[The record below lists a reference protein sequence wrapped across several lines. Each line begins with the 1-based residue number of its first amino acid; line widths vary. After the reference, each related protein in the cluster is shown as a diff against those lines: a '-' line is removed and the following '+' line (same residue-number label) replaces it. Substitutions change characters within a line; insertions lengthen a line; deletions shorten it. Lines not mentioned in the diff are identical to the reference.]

1 MPARL
6 HEFVASRGQLLTRL
20 PAWAQAVV
28 VAALLAACWLLVYS
42 AGGTRTA
49 LPHVFYLPIVL
60 AALPFGV
67 GGGLAAGVAA
77 ALLCGPL
84 MPLDVAT
91 AESQQL
97 VNWLIRGGFFTAVG
111 GLAGTSTVS
120 LRRSFQAG
128 LSRQLQRELD
138 LVTADASAEDDDGWE
153 LRVRRVLDGGRFRV
167 VFQPIYTLDDGQL
180 FAVEALAR
188 FDAEPRH
195 KPDVWFARA
204 AQVGLGVEL
213 ELAAIDTA
221 LEASIGLPAQVAL
234 SFNASPGTLA
244 DERLLRLLDGHAGR
258 LLIAEVTEHAVVDDY
273 RHLDSCL
280 AALRS
285 RGVRIAVDD
294 AGAGFASLRHIVRLQ
309 PDYIKLDPSLTQ
321 NLGDDPVRRP
331 LADCLVQFAHRT
343 GSAILVEGIESA
355 ADLATWQDLGAHAA
369 QGYLLGQPAPLP
381 AAPRADAAQPPGPD
395 QQRLRSVAAATSEP
409 RTDRLR

>member
-6 HEFVASRGQLLTRL
+6 HEVLASRGQLLTRL
-20 PAWAQAVV
+20 PAWAQTLV
-28 VAALLAACWLLVYS
+28 VALLLAACWLLVYG

-49 LPHVFYLPIVL
+49 FPHVFYLPIVL

-67 GGGLAAGVAA
+67 AGGLAAGVAA

-91 AESQQL
+91 GESQQL
-97 VNWLIRGGFFTAVG
+97 VNWLIRGGFFTTVG

-138 LVTADASAEDDDGWE
+138 LVTADGPIEDESGWQ

-167 VFQPIYTLDDGQL
+167 VFQPIFTLDDGRL

-188 FDAEPRH
+188 FDAEPRQR
-195 KPDVWFARA
+195 PDLWFARA

-213 ELAAIDTA
+213 ELAAIEAA
-221 LEASIGLPAQVAL
+221 LEASTELPTQVAL
-234 SFNASPGTLA
+234 SFNASPRTLA
-244 DERLLRLLDGHAGR
+244 DGRLLRMLDRHAGR
-258 LLIAEVTEHAVVDDY
+258 RLIAEVTEHAVVDDY
-273 RHLDSCL
+273 RHLETCL

-285 RGVRIAVDD
+285 RGVRVAVDD

-331 LADCLVQFAHRT
+331 LADCLVQFALRT
-343 GSAILVEGIESA
+343 DSAILVEGIETA

-369 QGYLLGQPAPLP
+369 QGYLLGHPGPLP
-381 AAPRADAAQPPGPD
+381 AAPRAEALQQAGFD
-395 QQRLRSVAAATSEP
+395 QQRLRSAAAGADVRTSG
-409 RTDRLR
+409 

>member
-6 HEFVASRGQLLTRL
+6 HEVLASRGQLLTRL
-20 PAWAQAVV
+20 PAWVQTLV
-28 VAALLAACWLLVYS
+28 VALLLAACWLLVYG

-49 LPHVFYLPIVL
+49 FPHVFYLPIVL

-67 GGGLAAGVAA
+67 AGGLTAGVAA
-77 ALLCGPL
+77 AVLCGPL

-91 AESQQL
+91 GESQQL
-97 VNWLIRGGFFTAVG
+97 VNWLIRGGFFTTVG

-138 LVTADASAEDDDGWE
+138 LATTDGPIEDEGGWQ
-153 LRVRRVLDGGRFRV
+153 LRVRRVLDDGGLRV
-167 VFQPIYTLDDGQL
+167 VFQPIFTLDDGRL

-188 FDAEPRH
+188 FDAEPRQR
-195 KPDVWFARA
+195 PDMWFARA

-213 ELAAIDTA
+213 ELAAIEAA
-221 LEASIGLPAQVAL
+221 LEASTELPTQVAL

-244 DERLLRLLDGHAGR
+244 DQRLLRLLDRHAGR
-258 LLIAEVTEHAVVDDY
+258 QLIAEVTEHAVVDDY
-273 RHLDSCL
+273 RHLETCL
-280 AALRS
+280 VALRS
-285 RGVRIAVDD
+285 RGVRVAVDD

-321 NLGDDPVRRP
+321 DLGDDPVRRP
-331 LADCLVQFAHRT
+331 LADCLVQFALRT
-343 GSAILVEGIESA
+343 DSAILVEGIETA
-355 ADLATWQDLGAHAA
+355 ADLAAWQDLGAHAA
-369 QGYLLGQPAPLP
+369 QGYLLGQPGPLP
-381 AAPRADAAQPPGPD
+381 AAPLAEALQQAGSY
-395 QQRLRSVAAATSEP
+395 QQRLRSVAAGADARTS
-409 RTDRLR
+409 R

>member
-6 HEFVASRGQLLTRL
+6 HEVLASRGQLLTRL
-20 PAWAQAVV
+20 PAWAQTLV
-28 VAALLAACWLLVYS
+28 VALLLAVCWLLVYG

-49 LPHVFYLPIVL
+49 FPHVFYLPIVL

-67 GGGLAAGVAA
+67 AGGLAAGVAA
-77 ALLCGPL
+77 AALCGPL

-91 AESQQL
+91 GESQQL
-97 VNWLIRGGFFTAVG
+97 VNWLIRGGFFTTVG

-138 LVTADASAEDDDGWE
+138 LVTAEGPIEDEGGWQ

-167 VFQPIYTLDDGQL
+167 VFQPIFTLDDGRL

-188 FDAEPRH
+188 FDAEPRQR
-195 KPDVWFARA
+195 PDLWFARA

-213 ELAAIDTA
+213 ELAAIEAA
-221 LEASIGLPAQVAL
+221 LEASTELPTQVAL

-244 DERLLRLLDGHAGR
+244 DGRLLRLLDRHAGR
-258 LLIAEVTEHAVVDDY
+258 QLIAEVTEHAVVDDY
-273 RHLDSCL
+273 RHLETCL

-285 RGVRIAVDD
+285 RGVRVAVDD

-331 LADCLVQFAHRT
+331 LADCLVQFALRT
-343 GSAILVEGIESA
+343 GSAILVEGIETA

-369 QGYLLGQPAPLP
+369 QGYLLGQPGPLP
-381 AAPRADAAQPPGPD
+381 AAPRAEALLQAGSD
-395 QQRLRSVAAATSEP
+395 QLRLRSIAAGVDVRSSG
-409 RTDRLR
+409 

>member
-1 MPARL
+1 MPARPQ
-6 HEFVASRGQLLTRL
+6 HVPDRRGQLLTQL
-20 PAWAQAVV
+20 PAWAQVLV
-28 VAALLAACWLLVYS
+28 VASLLAACWLVVYG

-67 GGGLAAGVAA
+67 AGGLAAGVAA
-77 ALLCGPL
+77 AVLCGPL

-91 AESQQL
+91 GESQQL

-128 LSRQLQRELD
+128 LSRRLQRELD
-138 LVTADASAEDDDGWE
+138 LVTADGPIEDEGGWE
-153 LRVRRVLDGGRFRV
+153 LRVRRVLDGGGLRV
-167 VFQPIYTLDDGQL
+167 VFQPMFTLDDGRL

-188 FDAEPRH
+188 FDAEPHHR
-195 KPDVWFARA
+195 PDVWFARA

-213 ELAAIDTA
+213 ELAAIAAA
-221 LEASIGLPAQVAL
+221 LETSTELPAPVAL

-244 DERLLRLLDGHAGR
+244 DERLLRLLDRHAGR
-258 LLIAEVTEHAVVDDY
+258 QLIAEVTEHAVVDDY
-273 RHLDSCL
+273 RHLETCL

-285 RGVRIAVDD
+285 RGVRLAVDD

-331 LADCLVQFAHRT
+331 LADCLVQFALRT
-343 GSAILVEGIESA
+343 DSAILVEGIETA
-355 ADLATWQDLGAHAA
+355 ADLATWRDLGAHAA
-369 QGYLLGQPAPLP
+369 QGYLLGRPAPLP
-381 AAPRADAAQPPGPD
+381 AAPQAEVLQPAASD
-395 QQRLRSVAAATSEP
+395 Q
-409 RTDRLR
+409 